1 MSTAT
6 VPTEHIDQLNR
17 LLNLPERRDD
27 GSSNGHFDADTLAF
41 VGRQL
46 VVQRTTAYKKRYAP
60 LKMANGSIL
69 PIRIDTSLAWADEV
83 EIEEYDTVGISAL
96 ISDYT
101 KGGPRVGTLT
111 RRARYP
117 IKTIGNHTGW
127 SWEEVNKARAFN
139 KPLQQQRLTA
149 TREANDKY
157 VNITSYL
164 GDDTVGLPG
173 IFNIP
178 MQRFTSPVT
187 IDSNFSA
194 EQIVGALNGFIS
206 RLVDTTNELAMPK
219 KVVMPSTQ
227 RNYLFNPRANTD
239 LSIAETW
246 LNGQREMG
254 YITQIIADN
263 NLKGK
268 GTGGSDVM
276 LILPDDEDTIHIS
289 IPIPYTILPE
299 QQQNL
304 EFVVHTVSR
313 FGGVHCTR
321 PMEIAMVEGI

>member
-1 MSTAT
+1 MTTA
-6 VPTEHIDQLNR
+6 VLEHTDELNK
-17 LLNLPERRDD
+17 LLNLPAHTDS
-27 GSSNGHFDADTLAF
+27 GISQGHFDADTLAF
-41 VGRQL
+41 VGKDL
-46 VVQRTTAYKKRYAP
+46 VVQKANAYKKRYAP
-60 LKMANGSIL
+60 LKMASGQIL
-69 PIRIDTSLAWADEV
+69 PIVIDTALAWADFVEV
-83 EIEEYDTVGISAL
+83 EEYDTVGISAL

-117 IKTIGNHTGW
+117 VKTIGNHTGY
-127 SWEEVNKARAFN
+127 SWEEINKARAAR

-178 MQRFTSPVT
+178 IQRFNSPIT
-187 IDSNFSA
+187 IDNNFSDV
-194 EQIVGALNGFIS
+194 QIVGALNGFVS
-206 RLVDTTNELAMPK
+206 RLIDTTNELAMPRK
-219 KVVMPSTQ
+219 IVLPSTQ

-239 LSIAETW
+239 MSIAETW
-246 LNGQREMG
+246 LSGQREMG
-254 YITQIIADN
+254 YITQIISDN

-276 LILPDDEDTIHIS
+276 LILPDDPDAIHIS

-299 QQQNL
+299 HTMNM
-304 EFVVHTVSR
+304 EIVIHTVSR
-313 FGGVHCTR
+313 FGGVHCMR